1 MVIKDELQHSPGL
14 GSVNEKNDP
23 IAMQVGKGQGYTN
36 KNPFLQCE
44 DYGLKGHTKENC
56 YKIIGYP
63 EEFKGKKKFGSA
75 NMVMA
80 MKRAIWSWYSIILQ
94 CCQQYMQKCRYL
106 ITGLFNQ

>member
-14 GSVNEKNDP
+14 GSVNEKNDL

-63 EEFKGKKKFGSA
+63 EEFKGKKKLGSGNSGGQYGRCNDNFRGQFG
-75 NMVMA
+75 
-80 MKRAIWSWYSIILQ
+80 RGTQ
-94 CCQQYMQKCRYL
+94 
-106 ITGLFNQ
+106 